1 MESTNKSD
9 LILNEEF
16 PPFKNSFWAVKD
28 TSKYWHDYWKKSGE
42 YLYEIGEMHINKS
55 LNKEEAINIFMKGA
69 SEAQKLF
76 SSEVQSY
83 INKCNLLFEDNLRLN
98 RQINELGEL
107 LLKFHN
113 EKKSK

>member
-1 MESTNKSD
+1 MEGTNKSD

-28 TSKYWHDYWKKSGE
+28 TSKYWHDYWKKTGE

-83 INKCNLLFEDNLRLN
+83 LNKCNLLFEENLRLN
-98 RQINELGEL
+98 KELDEWRNIVL
-107 LLKFHN
+107 NLKKDN
-113 EKKSK
+113 K

>member
-1 MESTNKSD
+1 MENSNKKN

-28 TSKYWHDYWKKSGE
+28 TSKYWHDYWKKTGE

-83 INKCNLLFEDNLRLN
+83 LNKCNLLFEENLRLN
-98 RQINELGEL
+98 KELDEWRNIVL
-107 LLKFHN
+107 N
-113 EKKSK
+113 IKKDNK